1 MEQLAADALLACANT
16 VSPLLHFCGCRHNGR
31 TLGYEPWNVGFSESW
46 FPPMASED
54 ALVS

>member
-1 MEQLAADALLACANT
+1 VIYSAVTLL
-16 VSPLLHFCGCRHNGR
+16 LLLLLLLLSCRHNGR
-31 TLGYEPWNVGFSESW
+31 TLGYEPWNVGFTESW